1 MEEFAT
7 NDKSNYYS
15 GITSIMVNG
24 KRAYELKGKFH
35 DDLRDNDFSGTN
47 REDAV
52 EHIEYFLKIVDP
64 INLPNVNYERLTL
77 SVFPISLVGN
87 ARKCWITVTKAIRD
101 SSSSTFEKWLS
112 LKFANH
118 MIMDPFPRKV
128 LWDFWIKNNGK
139 VGVTDKEFS
148 VAENANND
156 DKQETTEIYK
166 IETNLFDYETSLC
179 IEFKEFNFLLKV
191 DPELFTHDIERTKT
205 YKDYENKLNDELE
218 EPWSEDGVPYEICD
232 HIFHFKNGKAKWP
245 TCNSNEDGFSDG
257 NLKEEAPKQKAI
269 YEKSWGDASQGV
281 MNFCAWLKK
290 SFVNFHELDYE
301 LWVKL
306 QDYCGKFAIRRFEM
320 IKYSFSGDEEYD
332 AVKENEYDDLTST
345 SKEAIRTYQE
355 IFRRMDE
362 GWMVTRAE

>member
-1 MEEFAT
+1 MGLRLT
-7 NDKSNYYS
+7 SSKSLAIKS
-15 GITSIMVNG
+15 QSHKQMQRRITSIMVNG

-64 INLPNVNYERLTL
+64 INLPNVNYARLTL
-77 SVFPISLVGN
+77 SVFPISLDGN

-245 TCNSNEDGFSDG
+245 TCNSNEDGFCNG
-257 NLKEEAPKQKAI
+257 
-269 YEKSWGDASQGV
+269 G
-281 MNFCAWLKK
+281 
-290 SFVNFHELDYE
+290 EL
-301 LWVKL
+301 LRMVR
-306 QDYCGKFAIRRFEM
+306 FAIRRFEM
-320 IKYSFSGDEEYD
+320 IKYSFSDDEEYV

-345 SKEAIRTYQE
+345 SKEAIRTYQD
-355 IFRRMDE
+355 IFRRVDE
-362 GWMVTRAE
+362 GWIVTHAE